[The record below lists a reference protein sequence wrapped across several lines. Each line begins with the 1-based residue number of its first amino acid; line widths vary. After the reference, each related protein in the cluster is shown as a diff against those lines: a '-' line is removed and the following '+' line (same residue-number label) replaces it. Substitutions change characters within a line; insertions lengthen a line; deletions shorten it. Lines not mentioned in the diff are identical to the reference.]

1 MYHRL
6 RASQGFLEL
15 GDPDS
20 AWEELELIPAE
31 DRAHPIVLRMR
42 AYIYRDKGKWM
53 EMAEI
58 ARHLTQIETQEPEH
72 WTNRAWAERRH
83 VGLETAEETLLLAR
97 ELFPKEPLVHYN
109 LACYAAQLG
118 RIDDAKALLAT
129 ALTLDPVFKEMAL
142 EDEDLAGVW

>member
-1 MYHRL
+1 MKAGRRESSL
-6 RASQGFLEL
+6 R
-15 GDPDS
+15 
-20 AWEELELIPAE
+20 IPE
-31 DRAHPIVLRMR
+31 NPKIDLTNVPLPPHPSREAH
-42 AYIYRDKGKWM
+42 G
-53 EMAEI
+53 
-58 ARHLTQIETQEPEH
+58 PEY

>member
-1 MYHRL
+1 VYHQL
-6 RASQGFLEL
+6 RAAQGYLEL

-42 AYIYRDKGKWM
+42 GYIYRDKGKWM

-83 VGLETAEETLLLAR
+83 IGLKTAEETLRLAR
-97 ELFPKEPLVHYN
+97 ELFPKEPLIHYN

-118 RIDDAKALLAT
+118 RIDDAKALLA
-129 ALTLDPVFKEMAL
+129 AAIKLDPVFKEMAL
-142 EDEDLAGVW
+142 EDEDLAGIW

>member
-1 MYHRL
+1 MHHNL
-6 RASQGFLEL
+6 RAAQGFLEL

-31 DRAHPIVLRMR
+31 ERAHPVVLRMR
-42 AYIYRDKGKWM
+42 VYIYREKARWM

>member
-1 MYHRL
+1 MNARISPILVGVAGEYFVAAEPPTKEATSSILEEPVSSSRL
-6 RASQGFLEL
+6 NTFHQCRRKFAFT
-15 GDPDS
+15 
-20 AWEELELIPAE
+20 
-31 DRAHPIVLRMR
+31 
-42 AYIYRDKGKWM
+42 YIEKLKK
-53 EMAEI
+53 AVT
-58 ARHLTQIETQEPEH
+58 APL
-72 WTNRAWAERRH
+72 H
-83 VGLETAEETLLLAR
+83 VGRMVHMGLQTAEETLLLAR

>member
-1 MYHRL
+1 VYKKL
-6 RASQGFLEL
+6 RAAQGFLEL

-20 AWEELELIPAE
+20 AWEELELISAE

-42 AYIYRDKGKWM
+42 TYIYRDKGKWM

-83 VGLETAEETLLLAR
+83 MGLQTAEETLLLAR
-97 ELFPKEPLVHYN
+97 ELFPKEPLIHYN
-109 LACYAAQLG
+109 LACYTAQLG